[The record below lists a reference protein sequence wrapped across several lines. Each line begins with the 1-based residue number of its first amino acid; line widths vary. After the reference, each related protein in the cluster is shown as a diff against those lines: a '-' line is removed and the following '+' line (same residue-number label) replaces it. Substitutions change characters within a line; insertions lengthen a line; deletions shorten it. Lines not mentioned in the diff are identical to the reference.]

1 MTPDPVPNSAAAEVV
16 ISVESLV
23 KHYGEIHAVNDVS
36 FDVRQGE
43 IFGFLGPN
51 GAGKTTTISILCT
64 LLKPTAGRVQVAG
77 FDVIRQ
83 RNSVRRSIG
92 LVFQEPALDLKLT
105 AEENLYLHA
114 RLYGVPSAEYR
125 DRLHEVLALVELW
138 DRRKDRVET
147 YSGGMKRRL
156 EIARGLIH
164 YPKVLF
170 LDEPT
175 LGLDPQTRNHLWT
188 YILRLK
194 REKGMTIFLTT
205 HSMNEAEYCDR
216 IGIIDHGRLV
226 TLDTPARLKQGVGG
240 DVISLRTSAPAAAL
254 IDELRLKLGLEAAVD
269 GDSVR
274 FETLD
279 ANRHVPE
286 ILRSLTVPIDSIEI
300 HKPTLDDV
308 FLKLTGRAIRDVQD
322 SGERVRQSFRGMG
335 RRG

>member
-1 MTPDPVPNSAAAEVV
+1 MKPEESAAPRAADGVIVV
-16 ISVESLV
+16 EHLV
-23 KHYGEIHAVNDVS
+23 KHYGAIQAVNDVS
-36 FDVRQGE
+36 FTVGQGE

-64 LLKPTAGRVQVAG
+64 LLTPTAGRVRVAG

-83 RNSVRRSIG
+83 RNGVRHSIG

-114 RLYGVPSAEYR
+114 RLYGVPPADYR
-125 DRLHEVLALVELW
+125 ERLREVLTLVELW
-138 DRRKDRVET
+138 ERRKDKVET
-147 YSGGMKRRL
+147 FSGGMKRRL

-194 REKGMTIFLTT
+194 AEKGMTIFLTT
-205 HSMNEAEYCDR
+205 HYMNEAEYCDR

-226 TLDTPARLKQGVGG
+226 TLDAPDRLKERLGG
-240 DVISLRTSAPAAAL
+240 DVVSLRSPAPPAAV
-254 IDELRLKLGLEAAVD
+254 IEELNLLGLAARAD
-269 GDSVR
+269 GDSIR
-274 FETLD
+274 FETGD
-279 ANRHVPE
+279 AGRHVPE
-286 ILRSLTVPIDSIEI
+286 IIRSLSVAVDSIEI
-300 HKPTLDDV
+300 HKPTLEDV
-308 FLKLTGRAIRDVQD
+308 FLALTGHALRDLTGASERA
-322 SGERVRQSFRGMG
+322 RQSLRHM
-335 RRG
+335 RRH

>member
-1 MTPDPVPNSAAAEVV
+1 
-16 ISVESLV
+16 
-23 KHYGEIHAVNDVS
+23 
-36 FDVRQGE
+36 
-43 IFGFLGPN
+43 
-51 GAGKTTTISILCT
+51 
-64 LLKPTAGRVQVAG
+64 
-77 FDVIRQ
+77 
-83 RNSVRRSIG
+83 
-92 LVFQEPALDLKLT
+92 
-105 AEENLYLHA
+105 
-114 RLYGVPSAEYR
+114 
-125 DRLHEVLALVELW
+125 
-138 DRRKDRVET
+138 
-147 YSGGMKRRL
+147 MKRRL

-205 HSMNEAEYCDR
+205 HYMNEAEYCDR

-226 TLDTPARLKQGVGG
+226 TLDTPERLKQGVGG
-240 DVISLRTSAPAAAL
+240 DVISLRTTAPAAAL
-254 IDELRLKLGLEAAVD
+254 IEELRLKLGLTAAVE

-274 FETLD
+274 FETRD

-286 ILRSLTVPIDSIEI
+286 ILRSLTVPIESIEI

-322 SGERVRQSFRGMG
+322 SGERVRQSLRGMG

>member
-1 MTPDPVPNSAAAEVV
+1 MASDQVPTAAENDAV
-16 ISVESLV
+16 IAVEGLV
-23 KHYGEIHAVNDVS
+23 KHYGSVHAVNDVS
-36 FDVRQGE
+36 FTVHQGE

-64 LLKPTAGRVQVAG
+64 LLKPTAGRVRVG
-77 FDVIRQ
+77 GYDVIRQ
-83 RNSVRRSIG
+83 RNGVRHSIG

-114 RLYGVPSAEYR
+114 RLYGVPAREYR
-125 DRLHEVLALVELW
+125 ERLHEVLALVELW
-138 DRRKDRVET
+138 ERRKDRVET

-175 LGLDPQTRNHLWT
+175 LGLDPQTRNHLLT

-205 HSMNEAEYCDR
+205 HYMNEAEHCDR

-240 DVISLRTSAPAAAL
+240 DVISLRSSAPAAAL
-254 IDELRLKLGLEAAVD
+254 IEELQRKLGLAAVTD
-269 GDSVR
+269 GDCVR
-274 FETLD
+274 FETRD
-279 ANRHVPE
+279 ADRHVPE
-286 ILRSLTVPIDSIEI
+286 IIRSLTVPIESIEI

-308 FLKLTGRAIRDVQD
+308 FLKLTGRALRDVQD
-322 SGERVRQSFRGMG
+322 SAERVRQSFRGMR